1 MKKYL
6 PLVALMMLLGCSKEE
21 LPESKEVEAVSRTIG
36 AIVKFMVPEAATPV
50 VRELDVSELD
60 ASQFKR
66 EMDSL
71 KTDLVTLWMPSE
83 HRWVLVGWNG
93 EGKVNLAEAMEKFS
107 LDAEESVSIPEIFAS
122 YVGSHEDVLPAFSLT
137 HEGKVLPEWFVT
149 KDIPV
154 IKWLCTEGVDKDI
167 LSATL
172 TEITELQ
179 RTRRLILEANMLSR
193 AVKTKEDEPAVTERW
208 AKAFT
213 LNPHDPMLL
222 ERIEILNRN
231 AAGFLEVN
239 KIFQAMKC
247 YETIVLINPKDAAAI
262 HNFGICLKRIGKLDL
277 ADKVLK
283 QAERVLNEKL

>member
-1 MKKYL
+1 MKKCL
-6 PLVALMMLLGCSKEE
+6 PLVALLMMLGCSKEE
-21 LPESKEVEAVSRTIG
+21 LPESKAVEVVSRTIE
-36 AIVKFMVPEAATPV
+36 AIVKFMVPEAAMPV

-60 ASQFKR
+60 ASQLKL

-71 KTDLVTLWMPSE
+71 KTDLVTLWVPSE
-83 HRWVLVGWNG
+83 RRWVLVGWNG
-93 EGKVNLAEAMEKFS
+93 EGKVHLDKAMENFS
-107 LDAEESVSIPEIFAS
+107 MDAEESVSIPEIFAS
-122 YVGSHEDVLPAFSLT
+122 YVGSHEDVLPAFALK

-154 IKWLCTEGVDKDI
+154 IKWLNTEGVDKDI

-172 TEITELQ
+172 KEIVELQ
-179 RTRRLILEANMLSR
+179 HTRRLILEANMLSR
-193 AVKTKEDEPAVTERW
+193 AVKTKDDEPAVTERW
-208 AKAFT
+208 AKAFAR
-213 LNPHDPMLL
+213 NPHDPILL

-239 KIFQAMKC
+239 KLFQAMKC

-283 QAERVLNEKL
+283 QAERVLNEKF